1 MRTIRRITREQAGMP
16 ARKLALL
23 AAAAGLSL
31 IATGAQAEPP
41 IRSAEDAFCR
51 SEARAQVFSA
61 PDPLNLGLHEIG
73 RRIWASCMQ
82 RKAGGPAKKSQRRRR
97 HR

>member
-1 MRTIRRITREQAGMP
+1 MRITRERAGMP

-23 AAAAGLSL
+23 TAAAGLSL
-31 IATGAQAEPP
+31 VATGARAEPP

-82 RKAGGPAKKSQRRRR
+82 RKSGGPVKKSQRRRR